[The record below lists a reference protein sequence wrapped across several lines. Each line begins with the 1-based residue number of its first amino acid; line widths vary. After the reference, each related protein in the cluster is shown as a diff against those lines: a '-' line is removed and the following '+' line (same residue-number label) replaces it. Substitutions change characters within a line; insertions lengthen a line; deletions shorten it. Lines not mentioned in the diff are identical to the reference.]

1 MLAQSSCVCVYIYIY
16 IYMYYVCVCVHV
28 CMLVIMQHVQHARE
42 SLYMFL
48 MRDEKEERKKQARSN
63 KQTRQRNTAHT
74 RQSLFLEKM
83 SCLGWDSNPRHST
96 RTCTCTAGCFYACL
110 QPRKLVYVYTCSAA
124 LTTEQCVSA
133 LESVAGSARLPST
146 ACSCSTTA
154 EPRRTAVLCQPGHW
168 GVPPPGP
175 S

>member
-1 MLAQSSCVCVYIYIY
+1 MILIIVEEGQKCWLSQAVCVYIYIYIYIY

-63 KQTRQRNTAHT
+63 KQTRQSNTAHT

-96 RTCTCTAGCFYACL
+96 YMYINNHVYRNTRYRKRRCTCTCTASCFYACL
-110 QPRKLVYVYTCSAA
+110 QPRKLVYI
-124 LTTEQCVSA
+124 
-133 LESVAGSARLPST
+133 
-146 ACSCSTTA
+146 
-154 EPRRTAVLCQPGHW
+154 HM
-168 GVPPPGP
+168 
-175 S
+175 